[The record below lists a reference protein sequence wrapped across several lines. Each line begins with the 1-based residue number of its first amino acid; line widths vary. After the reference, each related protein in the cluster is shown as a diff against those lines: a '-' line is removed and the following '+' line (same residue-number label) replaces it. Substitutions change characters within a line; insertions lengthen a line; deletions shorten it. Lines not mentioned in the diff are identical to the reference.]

1 MGAVEGGNGPKDA
14 VGGTERATLGIEE
27 CPSVA
32 PLGGLDFA
40 GEEEAEAGNISD
52 MVGELEYEMVG
63 IGVEV
68 DIEEESECEEGVL
81 CEEVKADIAPEA
93 VAEYIGVVGV
103 FPLLGVEEQIG
114 CVAEFTA
121 GVSGGRLDVEPA
133 TEAVLVDGADGPSAP
148 TWASKGPPFFLSLE
162 ANPT

>member
-32 PLGGLDFA
+32 PLGGLNFA

-68 DIEEESECEEGVL
+68 DI
-81 CEEVKADIAPEA
+81 
-93 VAEYIGVVGV
+93 
-103 FPLLGVEEQIG
+103 
-114 CVAEFTA
+114 
-121 GVSGGRLDVEPA
+121 
-133 TEAVLVDGADGPSAP
+133 
-148 TWASKGPPFFLSLE
+148 
-162 ANPT
+162 